1 MKVKCTKGP
10 GCINKCNEMP
20 VEYRHNV
27 IHEYNEKCNVTMCN
41 EHTVKCVPVND
52 EMIITEDGNFSI
64 KEDI

>member
-1 MKVKCTKGP
+1 
-10 GCINKCNEMP
+10 MP